1 MNNSKGFKM
10 KSSYNSPLKQ
20 TGKMEAVG
28 SMERRAQYDRLGWAY
43 DETIPIQG
51 PLRGTDESFRE
62 NRPTTRSSNA
72 GLPVVNTPA
81 KKSTV
86 TKKPLMPK
94 MGKKTEKKST
104 PAKTS
109 SINAKPK
116 TVPTLKKAV
125 VKKSTPKKAVV
136 KKSNPKKEIKS
147 AKKAVLKEARAT
159 KRSGLKELRTEKKG
173 ARKNARSTKKVSRLE
188 DKLEAAKKAKK

>member
-28 SMERRAQYDRLGWAY
+28 SMERRAQYDKLGWAY

-51 PLRGTDESFRE
+51 PLRGRE
-62 NRPTTRSSNA
+62 ARPTTRSSNA
-72 GLPVVNTPA
+72 GFSVANTPA

-94 MGKKTEKKST
+94 MEKKTEKNST

-116 TVPTLKKAV
+116 TVPTPKKAV
-125 VKKSTPKKAVV
+125 VKKST
-136 KKSNPKKEIKS
+136 PKKEIKS

>member
-28 SMERRAQYDRLGWAY
+28 SMERRAQYDKLGWAY

-51 PLRGTDESFRE
+51 PLRGKDESFRE
-62 NRPTTRSSNA
+62 TRPTTRSSNG
-72 GLPVVNTPA
+72 GLPVVNIPA

-94 MGKKTEKKST
+94 MEKKTEKNST

-125 VKKSTPKKAVV
+125 VKKST
-136 KKSNPKKEIKS
+136 PKKEIKS

>member
-28 SMERRAQYDRLGWAY
+28 SMERRAQYDKLGWAY

-51 PLRGTDESFRE
+51 PLRGRE
-62 NRPTTRSSNA
+62 ARPTTRSSNA
-72 GLPVVNTPA
+72 GFPVANTPAKKAA

-94 MGKKTEKKST
+94 MEKKTEKNST

-116 TVPTLKKAV
+116 TVPTPKKAV
-125 VKKSTPKKAVV
+125 VKKST
-136 KKSNPKKEIKS
+136 PKKEIKS